1 MLRQRMR
8 WFFLESADSWYQMF
22 GFLTFDPEPTVE
34 ALETRCAHLSQRL
47 EAASAWHFFVFIR
60 GLKYEAYSMS
70 SMQCRCSC
78 FNFSI
83 SGSLSNV
90 EFVCHRELNKIFAT
104 KKRPSCQLCNSLLQS
119 VHCKIA
125 NEIIPAVR
133 LAAIMS
139 FHCYLYRHLQAV

>member
-60 GLKYEAYSMS
+60 GLNMKHTAC
-70 SMQCRCSC
+70 QACSADAVV
-78 FNFSI
+78 SI
-83 SGSLSNV
+83 SAFPGRSVTWNLCATGS
-90 EFVCHRELNKIFAT
+90 
-104 KKRPSCQLCNSLLQS
+104 
-119 VHCKIA
+119 
-125 NEIIPAVR
+125 
-133 LAAIMS
+133 
-139 FHCYLYRHLQAV
+139 